1 MFENYIGKVF
11 DNRYRID
18 KVIGVGGMAVVFE
31 AYDHVMKRIVAV
43 KMLKDEIAHDTQS
56 VKRFINESKAVAMLS
71 HPNIVKIYD
80 VSVKENR
87 KYIVMERVEGIT
99 LKNYLNKK
107 GTLTMREMLQY
118 TEQILLALEHAHSKG
133 VVHRDIKPQ
142 NILLLKNGVI
152 KVTDFG
158 IAKLPNAETVTM
170 SDKAIGTVY
179 YISPEQASGK
189 KVDRRSDIYSLGV
202 LMYEMTTGRLPFI
215 ADSPVSVALMH
226 VKDQPKRPTEIVPSI
241 PKCLE
246 QIILAAMEKRP
257 DKRVQSATQMLR
269 LLDRVKKNPD
279 MVFKTKKEPG
289 EITKLDMSLKKS
301 HTATQ
306 QQVSRSMFPI
316 IAGVTCAFAIV
327 AAITMVYL
335 VLQIINKPSEQK
347 SITID
352 NFVGKTY
359 NEELYKEML
368 DDYYNINVEFK
379 NSSEEKNT
387 IIAQSIPA
395 GNSKKVTVN
404 KQDTYINMT
413 ITVSKGVKEI
423 TLENYEGQRKE
434 DVSSVLR
441 GMGLIVNDAASKK
454 EYNDDFEAGCV
465 IKTEPGEGA
474 TVKAGDEVVLVVSLG
489 KRHSKITIPK
499 FVGMTRKEVEKALE
513 DYNFK
518 KVTFVEEY
526 NDTVEKGVV
535 IAQSKEVGTEL
546 VAEVEVIKITISKGP
561 DPEKNNGDKPN
572 DNNENT
578 DEH

>member
-1 MFENYIGKVF
+1 VF

-31 AYDHVMKRIVAV
+31 AYDHVMKRSVAV

-107 GTLTMREMLQY
+107 GTLSMREMLQY

-133 VVHRDIKPQ
+133 VIHRDIKPQ
-142 NILLLKNGVI
+142 NIMLLKNGVI

-215 ADSPVSVALMH
+215 ADSPVTVALMH
-226 VKDQPKRPTEIVPSI
+226 VKDQPKRPSEIVPSI

-257 DKRVQSATQMLR
+257 DKRVQSAAQMLR

-306 QQVSRSMFPI
+306 QRVSRSMFPI

-359 NEELYKEML
+359 SEELYKEML
-368 DDYYNINVEFK
+368 DDYYNVNVEFK

-413 ITVSKGVKEI
+413 ITVSKGVRQI
-423 TLENYEGQRKE
+423 TLNDYEGQRKE
-434 DVSSVLR
+434 DVSSALR
-441 GMGLIVNDAASKK
+441 GMGLIVNDSDTKK
-454 EYNDDFEAGCV
+454 EYNDEYEAGYV
-465 IKTEPGEGA
+465 IKTEPGAGQ
-474 TVKAGDEVVLVVSLG
+474 TVSEGDEVVLVVSLG
-489 KRHSKITIPK
+489 KRHSKITVPK
-499 FVGMTRKEVEKALE
+499 FVGMTRKEAEKALE

-518 KVTFVEEY
+518 KVTFIEEY
-526 NDTVEKGVV
+526 HDTVEKDVV
-535 IAQSKEVGTEL
+535 IAQSKDVGTEL
-546 VAEVEVIKITISKGP
+546 VAEVEVIKITVSKGP
-561 DPEKNNGDKPN
+561 DPEKQPDDKN
-572 DNNENT
+572 DENK
-578 DEH
+578 E

>member
-1 MFENYIGKVF
+1 MFENYIGQVF

-31 AYDHVMKRIVAV
+31 AYDHIMKRSVAV
-43 KMLKDEIAHDTQS
+43 KMLKEEIAHDAQS

-107 GTLTMREMLQY
+107 GTLGLREMLQY

-133 VVHRDIKPQ
+133 VIHRDIKPQ

-170 SDKAIGTVY
+170 TDKAIGTVY

-189 KVDRRSDIYSLGV
+189 KVDRRTDLYSLGV
-202 LMYEMTTGRLPFI
+202 LMYEMTTGRLPFTS
-215 ADSPVSVALMH
+215 DSPVSVALMH
-226 VKDQPKRPTEIVPSI
+226 VKDQPKRPCEIVPSI
-241 PKCLE
+241 PKGLE

-257 DKRVQSATQMLR
+257 DKRVQSASQMLR
-269 LLDRVKKNPD
+269 LLERVKKNPD

-316 IAGVTCAFAIV
+316 VAGVTCAFAIV

-335 VLQIINKPSEQK
+335 VLQIVNKPSEQE

-352 NFVGKTY
+352 NFVGREY
-359 NEELYKEML
+359 NDELYKEL
-368 DDYYNINVEFK
+368 VDGYYDVNVEFK
-379 NSSEEKNT
+379 FSEEPENT
-387 IIAQSIPA
+387 VIAQSIPS

-404 KQDTYINMT
+404 NPESYIDLT
-413 ITVSKGVKEI
+413 ITVSKGI
-423 TLENYEGQRKE
+423 QSYRLSDYSGQRKE
-434 DVSSVLR
+434 DVISDLR
-441 GMGLIVNDAASKK
+441 SKNLIVYEDDIASVFDEK
-454 EYNDDFEAGCV
+454 YEAGEV
-465 IKTEPGEGA
+465 ISTEPAAGSEVKVGDVVKL
-474 TVKAGDEVVLVVSLG
+474 TVSKG
-489 KRHSKITIPK
+489 KEMETFTVPDFS
-499 FVGMTRKEVEKALE
+499 GMTRKEVENALR
-513 DYNFK
+513 DVNFK
-518 KVTFVEEY
+518 KVEY
-526 NDTVEKGVV
+526 IEKYSDTVEKGEVME
-535 IAQSKEVGTEL
+535 QSQPPKTEL
-546 VAEVEVIKITISKGP
+546 RPEMSKIVITISLGP
-561 DPEKNNGDKPN
+561 DPLNINGG
-572 DNNENT
+572 T
-578 DEH
+578 DSGDQ

>member
-1 MFENYIGKVF
+1 MFENYINHVVF

-31 AYDHVMKRIVAV
+31 AYDHVMKRSVAV

-107 GTLTMREMLQY
+107 GTLSMREMLQY

-133 VVHRDIKPQ
+133 VIHRDIKPQ
-142 NILLLKNGVI
+142 NIMLLKNGVI

-215 ADSPVSVALMH
+215 ADSPVTVALMH
-226 VKDQPKRPTEIVPSI
+226 VKDQPKRPSEIVPSI

-257 DKRVQSATQMLR
+257 DKRVQSAAQMLR

-359 NEELYKEML
+359 SEELYKEML
-368 DDYYNINVEFK
+368 DDYYNVNVEFK

-413 ITVSKGVKEI
+413 ITVSKGVRQI
-423 TLENYEGQRKE
+423 TLNDYEGQRKE
-434 DVSSVLR
+434 DVSSALR
-441 GMGLIVNDAASKK
+441 GMGLIVNDSDTKK
-454 EYNDDFEAGCV
+454 EYNDEYEAGYV
-465 IKTEPGEGA
+465 IKTEPGAGQ
-474 TVKAGDEVVLVVSLG
+474 TVSEGDEVVLVVSLG
-489 KRHSKITIPK
+489 KRHSKITVPK
-499 FVGMTRKEVEKALE
+499 FVGMTRKEAEKALE

-526 NDTVEKGVV
+526 HDTVEKDVV
-535 IAQSKEVGTEL
+535 IAQSKDVGTEL
-546 VAEVEVIKITISKGP
+546 VAEVEVIKITVSKGP
-561 DPEKNNGDKPN
+561 DPEKQPDDKN
-572 DNNENT
+572 DENK
-578 DEH
+578 E

>member
-1 MFENYIGKVF
+1 MFENYIGQVF

-31 AYDHVMKRIVAV
+31 AYDHIMKRSVAV
-43 KMLKDEIAHDTQS
+43 KMLKEEIAHDAQS

-107 GTLTMREMLQY
+107 GTLGLREMLQY

-133 VVHRDIKPQ
+133 VIHRDIKPQ

-170 SDKAIGTVY
+170 TDKAIGTVY

-189 KVDRRSDIYSLGV
+189 KVDRRTDLYSLGV
-202 LMYEMTTGRLPFI
+202 LMYEMTTGRLPFTS
-215 ADSPVSVALMH
+215 DSPVSVALMH
-226 VKDQPKRPTEIVPSI
+226 VKDQPKRPCEIVPSI
-241 PKCLE
+241 PKGLE

-257 DKRVQSATQMLR
+257 DKRVQSASQMLR
-269 LLDRVKKNPD
+269 LLERVKKNPD

-316 IAGVTCAFAIV
+316 VAGVTCAFAIV

-335 VLQIINKPSEQK
+335 VLQIVNKPSEQE

-352 NFVGKTY
+352 NFVGREY
-359 NEELYKEML
+359 NDALYKEL
-368 DDYYNINVEFK
+368 VDGYYDVNVEFK
-379 NSSEEKNT
+379 FSEVPENT
-387 IIAQSIPA
+387 VIAQSIPS

-404 KQDTYINMT
+404 NPDSYIDIT
-413 ITVSKGVKEI
+413 ITVSKGI
-423 TLENYEGQRKE
+423 QSYRLPDYSGQRKE
-434 DVSSVLR
+434 DVISDLR
-441 GMGLIVNDAASKK
+441 SKNLIVYEDDIASVFDEK
-454 EYNDDFEAGCV
+454 YEAGEV
-465 IKTEPGEGA
+465 ISTEPAAGSEVKVGDVVKL
-474 TVKAGDEVVLVVSLG
+474 TVSKG
-489 KRHSKITIPK
+489 KEMETFTVPDFS
-499 FVGMTRKEVEKALE
+499 GMTRKEVENALK
-513 DYNFK
+513 DVNFK
-518 KVTFVEEY
+518 KVEY
-526 NDTVEKGVV
+526 IEKYSDTVEKGEVME
-535 IAQSKEVGTEL
+535 QSQPPKTEL
-546 VAEVEVIKITISKGP
+546 RPEMSKIVITISLGP
-561 DPEKNNGDKPN
+561 DPLNINGG
-572 DNNENT
+572 T
-578 DEH
+578 DSGDQ

>member
-1 MFENYIGKVF
+1 MFENYIGQVF

-31 AYDHVMKRIVAV
+31 AYDHVMKRSVAV
-43 KMLKDEIAHDTQS
+43 KMLKDEISHDTQS

-107 GTLTMREMLQY
+107 GTLGMREMMQY

-170 SDKAIGTVY
+170 TDKAIGTVY

-202 LMYEMTTGRLPFI
+202 LMYEMCTGKLPFM

-226 VKDQPKRPTEIVPSI
+226 VKDQPKRPCEIVPSI
-241 PKCLE
+241 PKGLE
-246 QIILAAMEKRP
+246 QVILAAMEKRP
-257 DKRVQSATQMLR
+257 DKRIQSASQMLR
-269 LLDRVKKNPD
+269 LLDRIKKNPD
-279 MVFKTKKEPG
+279 LVFKTKKEPG

-335 VLQIINKPSEQK
+335 VLQIINKPSEQL
-347 SITID
+347 SITIE
-352 NFVGKTY
+352 NYVGETY
-359 NEELYKEML
+359 NDELYREML
-368 DDYYNINVEFK
+368 DDYYNVSVEFK
-379 NSSEEKNT
+379 NSTEPKNT

-423 TLENYEGQRKE
+423 KLEDYEGQRRE
-434 DVSSVLR
+434 DVSSTLR
-441 GMGLIVNDAASKK
+441 GMGLIVNDTAVKK
-454 EYNDDFEAGCV
+454 EYSDEYEAGFV
-465 IKTEPGEGA
+465 IRTEPSSGN
-474 TVKAGDEVVLVVSLG
+474 TVLAGDEVVLVVSLG
-489 KRHSKITIPK
+489 KRHSKVSVPK
-499 FVGMTRKEVEKALE
+499 FVGMTRDEVEEALE
-513 DYNFK
+513 DFGFK
-518 KVTFVEEY
+518 KVTYVEEY
-526 NDTVEKGVV
+526 NDTVEEGIV

-546 VAEVEVIKITISKGP
+546 VPEVEVIKITISKGP
-561 DPEKNNGDKPN
+561 DPDKSPNGDSG
-572 DNNENT
+572 NNTNE
-578 DEH
+578 E